1 MARDTK
7 AKISGT
13 ATRVIHSKFVLGMF
27 TGMPLHL
34 KEFMRRLYISE
45 KISTKNASP
54 GLAA

>member
-1 MARDTK
+1 VARDTK

-54 GLAA
+54 SMTA

>member
-13 ATRVIHSKFVLGMF
+13 ATRVSHSKFVLGMF

-34 KEFMRRLYISE
+34 KEFMMRLYMPE
-45 KISTKNASP
+45 KTPTKNASP
-54 GLAA
+54 VMTA